1 MAQAAGFRHNRVH
14 IFNRTA
20 DQNGEYGRNSG
31 GRQYQYVMTISASF
45 RFNKG
50 SKSMREGA
58 VDAYDVVMF
67 GMLYRKE
74 INRESMLVYDGRTW
88 KIQSFN
94 RDFMA
99 NEIQI
104 TAIEA
109 PGIDLT
115 GLVPYSPSSSTISGG
130 SSQQHEIGNI

>member
-1 MAQAAGFRHNRVH
+1 MAQSAGFRNKVVYIMNRD
-14 IFNRTA
+14 TDA
-20 DQNGEYGRNSG
+20 TGEFGRNSG
-31 GRQYQYVMTISASF
+31 GRQYKYAGRVMASY
-45 RFNKG
+45 RFNRG
-50 SKSMREGA
+50 VKSMREGA
-58 VDAYDVVMF
+58 IDAYDTVMF
-67 GMLYRKE
+67 GMLYRSY
-74 INRESMLVYDGRTW
+74 ITRESMLVYDGRTW

-115 GLVPYSPSSSTISGG
+115 GLVPYSPSSSAISGG
-130 SSQQHEIGNI
+130 SSQQHEIGK

>member
-1 MAQAAGFRHNRVH
+1 MAQTAGFRGERVH
-14 IFNRTA
+14 IFNRST
-20 DQNGEYGRNSG
+20 DTTGEFGRNSG
-31 GRQYQYVMTISASF
+31 GRSYQYAMTVWASF

-50 SKSMREGA
+50 VKSLREGA
-58 VDAYDVVMF
+58 VDAYDTVMF
-67 GMLYRKE
+67 GMLYRSE
-74 INRESMLVYDGRTW
+74 ITRESMLVYDGRTW

-94 RDFMA
+94 RQYKH

-130 SSQQHEIGNI
+130 SSQSHEIGNI